1 MSVVPEIGK
10 CYDLTGRKTGW
21 GSEVVNPPKYLGK
34 YIGSEQQGPPYDRY
48 TILKFQNDNNVD
60 PGGQFRVT
68 TCKAEPEGGR
78 KTRTRKTKRR
88 ARKTRRLTHK
98 RKHKRV

>member
-10 CYDLTGRKTGW
+10 CYDLTGKKTGW

-34 YIGSEQQGPPYDRY
+34 YIGSEEQGPPYDRY
-48 TILKFQNDNNVD
+48 TILKFQNDNVD
-60 PGGQFRVT
+60 PGGQFRVA

-78 KTRTRKTKRR
+78 KTRSRKTKKSKRR
-88 ARKTRRLTHK
+88 QRKTRRRHK
-98 RKHKRV
+98 